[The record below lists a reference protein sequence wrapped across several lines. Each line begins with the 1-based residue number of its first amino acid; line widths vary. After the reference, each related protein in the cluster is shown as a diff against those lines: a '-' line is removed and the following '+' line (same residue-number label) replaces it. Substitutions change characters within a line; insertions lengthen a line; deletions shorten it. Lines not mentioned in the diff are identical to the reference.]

1 MSSRFEQER
10 GSWVLAR
17 AGHRLGARRRGEKLM
32 VVARRSDRY
41 EVGAGDALF
50 QEVTTRNFIH
60 RSIFREEGAA
70 NTAGWAV
77 FTALWLLAG
86 AVVLGI
92 AFTVS
97 RIAYGIGWALVPRFG
112 RMTMLPYLGAM
123 WAVGGLGAL
132 TLYLTKPEGA
142 TAFWSWFVL
151 AQVVIGLV
159 WAAWLVRANGWSA
172 VARREKSAGSGSVKT
187 VVLDSVTP
195 EELDEQDSTEQE
207 PVEPVTAVDIEPI
220 ELEQEEEQT
229 SR

>member
-1 MSSRFEQER
+1 
-10 GSWVLAR
+10 
-17 AGHRLGARRRGEKLM
+17 M
-32 VVARRSDRY
+32 VIARRSDRY

-50 QEVTTRNFIH
+50 QEVTTRNVIH

-70 NTAGWAV
+70 NTAGWAA

-92 AFTVS
+92 AFIVS

-112 RMTMLPYLGAM
+112 RMTMLPYLGAV
-123 WAVGGLGAL
+123 WVIGGLGAL
-132 TLYLTKPEGA
+132 ALYLTKPEGA
-142 TAFWSWFVL
+142 TAFWSWFLL

-159 WAAWLVRANGWSA
+159 WAAWLVRANGWAA
-172 VARREKSAGSGSVKT
+172 VARREKAAGNGTVKT

-195 EELDEQDSTEQE
+195 EVAD
-207 PVEPVTAVDIEPI
+207 EPVTADIEPI
-220 ELEQEEEQT
+220 ELEQEVEPT